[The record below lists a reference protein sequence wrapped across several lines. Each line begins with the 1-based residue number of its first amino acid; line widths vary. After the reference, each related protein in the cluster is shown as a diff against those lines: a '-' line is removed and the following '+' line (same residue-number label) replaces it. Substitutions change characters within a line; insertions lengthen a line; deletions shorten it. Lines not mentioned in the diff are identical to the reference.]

1 MPDKTDIEAIA
12 RKRGRRF
19 PLTWVAILAVFVA
32 GAGYWFW
39 QGSSSETGTVRYMT
53 TAAAKGDIVV
63 TVAAT
68 GTVEPLNTVD
78 ISSELSGTVREVLA
92 DYNDEVKEGEV
103 LARLDTDNLTA
114 NVEHSEAS
122 LTAAQANLAQ
132 AEITLEEQNAI
143 YKRAQN
149 LAERGISTE
158 ETLLQAKASWQR
170 AGAALDTAKANVKVA
185 QADLKQK
192 RTDLAKADITSPIN
206 GIVLDREVEPG
217 QIVAASLSAP
227 VLFTLAEDLKHMNL
241 TVDIDEADIGQVAV
255 GNSARFTVEAYQ
267 NMEFEATITQLRFA
281 PETVDGVVTYKGIL
295 EVNNDRLLLRPGM
308 TAAAEITVKELKGV
322 LTVPNAALRYA
333 PPPATTA
340 DERQNTS
347 GLLGM
352 LMPRR
357 PSSGRTRPTG
367 AADAAGMR
375 SIWVLKDDA
384 PSEVKIRTGDSGGS
398 RTQVLEGDL
407 KEGDPVITGSDSGR

>member
-170 AGAALDTAKANVKVA
+170 AGAAL
-185 QADLKQK
+185 
-192 RTDLAKADITSPIN
+192 
-206 GIVLDREVEPG
+206 
-217 QIVAASLSAP
+217 
-227 VLFTLAEDLKHMNL
+227 
-241 TVDIDEADIGQVAV
+241 
-255 GNSARFTVEAYQ
+255 
-267 NMEFEATITQLRFA
+267 
-281 PETVDGVVTYKGIL
+281 
-295 EVNNDRLLLRPGM
+295 
-308 TAAAEITVKELKGV
+308 
-322 LTVPNAALRYA
+322 AALRHLGADEAACEAAVTRAFWPARMQRLTTGPLFDIA
-333 PPPATTA
+333 PRAELWLDGGHNPAAGQVIGAHLATLPPRPTHLICGMLNTKDVRGYLLPIAPVAQSLTAVSIPGEAATLPAEETARIASAAGHTATTA
-340 DERQNTS
+340 PDVATALREIA
-347 GLLGM
+347 
-352 LMPRR
+352 
-357 PSSGRTRPTG
+357 
-367 AADAAGMR
+367 AADPAAR
-375 SIWVLKDDA
+375 VL
-384 PSEVKIRTGDSGGS
+384 ICGS
-398 RTQVLEGDL
+398 LYLAGHILRENG
-407 KEGDPVITGSDSGR
+407 